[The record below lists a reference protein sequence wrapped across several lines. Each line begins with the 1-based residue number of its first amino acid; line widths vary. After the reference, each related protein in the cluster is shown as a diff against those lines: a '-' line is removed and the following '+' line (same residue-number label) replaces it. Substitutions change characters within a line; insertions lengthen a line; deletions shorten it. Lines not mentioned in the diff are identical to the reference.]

1 MAQVPTLA
9 GQPSSR
15 KKRIKVDQD
24 RVKSSKTL
32 DSAQD
37 AADFVRV
44 CDGID
49 AETSRAQQSHLALFT
64 TGTTC
69 PKAALI
75 LINSPVSNIIDKICA
90 YRVYVIFITCSK
102 ERFRA
107 VDGERSLHWMRAV
120 RARRPCMLSFSSGF
134 NTVVVLGG
142 ESTLQSVG
150 VVGGDNESSHPDY
163 HRTLML

>member
-1 MAQVPTLA
+1 M
-9 GQPSSR
+9 
-15 KKRIKVDQD
+15 D
-24 RVKSSKTL
+24 KSSKTPRQCL
-32 DSAQD
+32 E

-49 AETSRAQQSHLALFT
+49 AETSRAQQPHVAVFT

-69 PKAALI
+69 PKAASI
-75 LINSPVSNIIDKICA
+75 LMNSPVSNIIDTICA
-90 YRVYVIFITCSK
+90 CRVYVIFITCNK

-107 VDGERSLHWMRAV
+107 VDGERSLHWMRAG
-120 RARRPCMLSFSSGF
+120 RARRPCVLRFWSGF

-142 ESTLQSVG
+142 GSTLQSVG
-150 VVGGDNESSHPDY
+150 VVGDNESSHPDY